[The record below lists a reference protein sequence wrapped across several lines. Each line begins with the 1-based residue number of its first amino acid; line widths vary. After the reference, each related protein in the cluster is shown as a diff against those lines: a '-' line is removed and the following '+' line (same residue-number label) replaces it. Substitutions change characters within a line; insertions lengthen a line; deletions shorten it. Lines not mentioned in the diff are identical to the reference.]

1 MSDVIKKIVDIDF
14 KDTKYKNS
22 MLNRIFP
29 IFRNNAIDIP
39 EDNYK
44 LTIKLRINMS
54 DNKYILCLSYGG
66 SLLDHYLYTSFLSRE
81 NLRIFNALTEVLDD
95 NLNRT
100 VKFYNNDF
108 ERDDI
113 NRILYISIINDN
125 MGRIYPKEFCDCIY
139 SKFLEDPSK
148 IPVIENEN
156 RLLNIPEVYFV
167 PDYDP
172 SDEYDGNYSC
182 SLMEL
187 QLLED
192 EGLLKE
198 GLLDQ
203 RLSAYRNVL
212 PEEKSYCD
220 WLRDKID
227 TKPIFDYPLEIIEQ
241 KKSLF
246 KRIFDKSKDTD
257 LELEF

>member
-1 MSDVIKKIVDIDF
+1 MSDVIKKIVDIVF
-14 KDTKYKNS
+14 KDTNYKNS
-22 MLNRIFP
+22 IIKRIFP
-29 IFRNNAIDIP
+29 IYQTNDIDLS
-39 EDNYK
+39 EDDSK

-54 DNKYILCLSYGG
+54 DKRYILHLCYGE
-66 SLLDHYLYTSFLSRE
+66 SLLDHYLYTSPLSRT
-81 NLRIFNALTEVLDD
+81 NLKRFNALTEVLDD

-125 MGRIYPKEFCDCIY
+125 MGRIYPKEFCDFIY

-148 IPVIENEN
+148 IPVIGNEN
-156 RLLNIPEVYFV
+156 RVLNIPKVYFV
-167 PDYDP
+167 PDHDP
-172 SDEYDGNYSC
+172 SDEYDRNYSC

-187 QLLED
+187 QLLEG

-220 WLRDKID
+220 WLSDKID

-246 KRIFDKSKDTD
+246 KIIFDKSKDTD
-257 LELEF
+257 LGLEF